1 MVMAE
6 TTHRLH
12 LVDTRT
18 WEEQILKSSA
28 HITGLVFSA
37 DGSKLYFGKPHGR
50 PSISSFSM
58 LTHAPPYIYIGTTE
72 GIFELSVLEK
82 PASLAELCVD
92 FIRSQPHISSS
103 TTTTTTTST
112 STSTSTSSSSSSSS
126 QLPGTNESVCS
137 SSVLVE
143 CKRALCLFS
152 FHILIFFFCCVHM
165 CILYIVF
172 CILFL
177 IYCILYFVCVCVC
190 VYVYVYVCVNVYV
203 FIF

>member
-1 MVMAE
+1 MVLGGWCSNCQVLSKPSVKERDFQHTHTHTHTQPQTTKSPCIHIGSLWGVHLRLTHNRANLMAMAE

-50 PSISSFSM
+50 PSINQWM
-58 LTHAPPYIYIGTTE
+58 NEKLTHAPPYICIYIGTTE

-92 FIRSQPHISSS
+92 FIRSQPHISST
-103 TTTTTTTST
+103 TTTTTTTS
-112 STSTSTSSSSSSSS
+112 SSSPSS
-126 QLPGTNESVCS
+126 QLPGTN
-137 SSVLVE
+137 
-143 CKRALCLFS
+143 
-152 FHILIFFFCCVHM
+152 
-165 CILYIVF
+165 
-172 CILFL
+172 
-177 IYCILYFVCVCVC
+177 
-190 VYVYVYVCVNVYV
+190 
-203 FIF
+203 